1 MQYLKT
7 IAVLTSGGDAPGMNT
22 AIRAVVRTGLD
33 KGMKVMGIMR
43 GYTGLISGDIFQ
55 MERYNVADII
65 QRGGTVLR
73 TSRSEEFMTLE
84 GQKKAANILK
94 AFHIDGLIVIGGD
107 GSFRGC
113 LALEKLGIKT
123 IGVPGTIDND
133 LPYTDYTIGFD
144 TAVNTA
150 LEAINKIRDTAT
162 SHERV
167 SVIEVMGRHC
177 GDIALYAGVAGGA
190 ESILV
195 PEIGYNLDDIC
206 RSILEGKRRGK
217 LHDLIVIAE
226 GAGGTADLVKTI
238 RDVTGVEARATILG
252 YTQRGGSPTC
262 MDNLLAS
269 RFGYRAVEL
278 LAEGKNKR
286 LVGIK
291 HNEIVDVDTD
301 EAMAM
306 ERVFDK
312 ELYRIAEIL
321 A

>member
-1 MQYLKT
+1 MKT
-7 IAVLTSGGDAPGMNT
+7 IAVLTSGGDSPGMN
-22 AIRAVVRTGLD
+22 AAVRAVVRTALG
-33 KGMKVMGIMR
+33 KGMKVMGVMR
-43 GYTGLISGDIFQ
+43 GYTGLINGDIFQ

-73 TSRSEEFMTLE
+73 TSRCEEFATPE
-84 GQKKAANILK
+84 GQRKAASILK
-94 AFHIDGLIVIGGD
+94 AFHVDGLIVIGGD

-113 LALEKLGIKT
+113 IALEKLGVKT
-123 IGVPGTIDND
+123 IGIPGTIDND

-144 TAVNTA
+144 TAVNTV

-177 GDIALYAGVAGGA
+177 GDIALHAGIAGGA
-190 ESILV
+190 ESIIV
-195 PEIGYNLDDIC
+195 PEVGYNLDDIC

-226 GAGGTADLVKTI
+226 GAGGTSELVKTI
-238 RDVTGVEARATILG
+238 REVTGVDTRATILG
-252 YTQRGGSPTC
+252 YTQRGGSPSC
-262 MDNLLAS
+262 RDNMLAC
-269 RFGYRAVEL
+269 RMGYKAVEL

-286 LVGIK
+286 LVGIR
-291 HNEIVDVDTD
+291 HNDIIDIDTE
-301 EAMAM
+301 EAMSM
-306 ERVFDK
+306 ERVFDQ
-312 ELYRIAEIL
+312 ELYNIADAL

>member
-1 MQYLKT
+1 
-7 IAVLTSGGDAPGMNT
+7 
-22 AIRAVVRTGLD
+22 
-33 KGMKVMGIMR
+33 
-43 GYTGLISGDIFQ
+43 
-55 MERYNVADII
+55 
-65 QRGGTVLR
+65 
-73 TSRSEEFMTLE
+73 MTPE
-84 GQKKAANILK
+84 GQQKAASILK
-94 AFHIDGLIVIGGD
+94 AFHVDGLIVIGGD

-113 LALEKLGIKT
+113 LALEKLGVKT
-123 IGVPGTIDND
+123 IGIPGTIDND

-144 TAVNTA
+144 TAVNTV

-177 GDIALYAGVAGGA
+177 GDIALHAGIAGGA
-190 ESILV
+190 ESIIV
-195 PEIGYNLDDIC
+195 PEVGYNMDDIC

-238 RDVTGVEARATILG
+238 REVTGVETRATILG

-262 MDNLLAS
+262 RDNMLAC
-269 RFGYRAVEL
+269 RMGYKAVEL
-278 LAEGKNKR
+278 LAEGMNKR
-286 LVGIK
+286 LVGIR
-291 HNEIVDVDTD
+291 HNDIVDIDTE
-301 EAMAM
+301 EAMSM

-312 ELYRIAEIL
+312 ELYKIADAL